1 MLNKKEASETSL
13 FALPYSFRRKEHKKE
28 AYAFVSLFAHPYSF
42 RRKEYKRRSL
52 RLCKPL
58 RTPVLFPQKRAQKK
72 EAYAFVSLFV
82 HPYSFRRKEYKKRSL
97 RLCKP
102 LRHLYSVFVSPDPG
116 FVHWW
121 MHSPPLERTA
131 LCGVFGYA
139 A

>member
-1 MLNKKEASETSL
+1 MTIYIAACAACIIFIAANAAFLLIESISRKKSTKKET
-13 FALPYSFRRKEHKKE
+13 
-28 AYAFVSLFAHPYSF
+28 YAVVNLFAHPHSF
-42 RRKEYKRRSL
+42 LK
-52 RLCKPL
+52 
-58 RTPVLFPQKRAQKK
+58 
-72 EAYAFVSLFV
+72 
-82 HPYSFRRKEYKKRSL
+82 KEYKKRSL